1 MKSWRKAVIALL
13 RATLRA
19 GQLQMKM
26 TVDQTKAMLTQ
37 QEQRWWSVKIQSF
50 QDKWHF
56 LQYAGRYVRRP
67 PIAQRRITR
76 IGERTVGFWVKDK
89 RLGRRVEKEC
99 SVEEFID
106 RWAQHI
112 PERYQHAVQSFGL
125 FAPRALGQTSA
136 GIFAILGQ
144 ERKPRPKPRP
154 WADSIKRDFL
164 HDPLLDHTGKG
175 DPANDDTGYVKYV
188 PELLPFPDNFDDLS
202 QAGHASFARQ
212 AVFTK
217 FADWTYEHE
226 IRVWGA
232 LKNKEGEF
240 YFVNFS
246 ADLELKEVIIGQEC
260 TLPIT
265 ALAHALGS
273 MADHVT
279 VKKARAAHD
288 KFEMVEDQAFE

>member
-1 MKSWRKAVIALL
+1 VLRSALMRAYKFLNAKYGLKSL
-13 RATLRA
+13 
-19 GQLQMKM
+19 
-26 TVDQTKAMLTQ
+26 
-37 QEQRWWSVKIQSF
+37 S
-50 QDKWHF
+50 
-56 LQYAGRYVRRP
+56 
-67 PIAQRRITR
+67 QRRLKQSR
-76 IGERTVGFWVKDK
+76 VKDLNDPFELTPYK
-89 RLGRRVEKEC
+89 LTNLVIRKTFHQTREDVDKEKGLLCFSADWKNPVIWAHYGDKHKGLCLG
-99 SVEEFID
+99 FD
-106 RWAQHI
+106 I
-112 PERYQHAVQSFGL
+112 PE
-125 FAPRALGQTSA
+125 
-136 GIFAILGQ
+136 I
-144 ERKPRPKPRP
+144 
-154 WADSIKRDFL
+154 
-164 HDPLLDHTGKG
+164 KG

-202 QAGHASFARQ
+202 EAGHASFARQ

-265 ALAHALGS
+265 ALAHELGS